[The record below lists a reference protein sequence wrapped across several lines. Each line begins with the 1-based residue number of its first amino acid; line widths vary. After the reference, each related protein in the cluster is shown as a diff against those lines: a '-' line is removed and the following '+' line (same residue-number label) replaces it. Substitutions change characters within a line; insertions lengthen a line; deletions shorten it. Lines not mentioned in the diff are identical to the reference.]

1 MSTPT
6 RITHLID
13 GRPWAGTAER
23 TSPVFNPATGEQT
36 GVLDLA
42 SAALVDDAVKSA
54 KAAWEEWADASLAKR
69 AQVLFAFRE
78 LLNSRKDE
86 IGALITA
93 EHGKVLS
100 DAVGEVTRG
109 LEVAEFACGIPHL
122 LKGGFS

>member
-6 RITHLID
+6 RITHLVD
-13 GRPWAGTAER
+13 GRPWTGTAER

-36 GVLDLA
+36 GLLDLA
-42 SAALVDDAVKSA
+42 SAALVDEVVKSA
-54 KAAWEEWADASLAKR
+54 ASAWESWADTSLAKR

-78 LLNSRKDE
+78 LLNARKDE

-109 LEVAEFACGIPHL
+109 LEVAEFA
-122 LKGGFS
+122 

>member
-13 GRPWAGTAER
+13 GQPWTGTAER

-42 SAALVDDAVKSA
+42 SAALVDDVVKQA
-54 KAAWEEWADASLAKR
+54 KAAWEGWADASLAKR

-78 LLNSRKDE
+78 LLNARKQE

-93 EHGKVLS
+93 
-100 DAVGEVTRG
+100 
-109 LEVAEFACGIPHL
+109 
-122 LKGGFS
+122 